1 MPRRHPQQLL
11 QFQSWNESP
20 DPPLMTT
27 GEGSRGKKGSRRW
40 HLHLNKLNILFDGDD
55 TSPVYKSR
63 SILHNLGQLHYYFSH
78 ACVCKINI
86 QTSLSFENWNN
97 SVVGQD
103 KWLRNPE
110 GALGLPLTA
119 TRGFPVQTVLC
130 FKQPLCYHNE
140 GFQVPI
146 ESATL
151 AGRSHV
157 IPVHTYLRYR
167 KLDCSR
173 IYDQ

>member
-1 MPRRHPQQLL
+1 MKDQTHLLWPQVRVA
-11 QFQSWNESP
+11 
-20 DPPLMTT
+20 
-27 GEGSRGKKGSRRW
+27 GEKKGSRRW

-55 TSPVYKSR
+55 ASPVYTSR
-63 SILHNLGQLHYYFSH
+63 SILHNLGQLHCYFSH

-103 KWLRNPE
+103 KRLRNPE

-151 AGRSHV
+151 AGRSPI
-157 IPVHTYLRYR
+157 IPVHTYLL
-167 KLDCSR
+167 KVSQTWLFQDLWSVVN
-173 IYDQ
+173 